1 MVAAR
6 RRASHAR
13 SRGSNVARRSV
24 IETLSGDIRRQID
37 ERLVAGGFS
46 DYDGLTAWLAD
57 LGLTISRSALGR
69 YGQELKGQY
78 DEAMADA
85 RALLALTRAAGD
97 LGDAGS
103 EIAAGAATIL
113 QTDIVRTALE
123 IRRETDA
130 DKRATLLAKLTR
142 AQADVGRMTITVER
156 HLAQA
161 REEERQRLLAEQ
173 AEALKG
179 AGKDLGVSDDTM
191 LAIRQ
196 RLGIA

>member
-1 MVAAR
+1 M
-6 RRASHAR
+6 
-13 SRGSNVARRSV
+13 ARRSV